1 LPAAGVVLNQRGAI
15 IVDDQLRTN
24 VPGIYAVGDVNG
36 GPAFTHVAYD
46 DYRILRDN
54 VILGKGTRRTTDR
67 TTVYVVYSDPQLGRI
82 GMSETEAR
90 ASGKKIR
97 VARMPVS
104 YIARAVETGDT
115 RGLLKAIVD
124 RETEQI
130 LGAAVLAPEG
140 GELMSMLQLAMMG
153 RLKYST
159 LSDAVF
165 AHPAYAESLNTLWGY
180 LEE

>member
-1 LPAAGVVLNQRGAI
+1 M
-15 IVDDQLRTN
+15 T
-24 VPGIYAVGDVNG
+24 
-36 GPAFTHVAYD
+36 
-46 DYRILRDN
+46 
-54 VILGKGTRRTTDR
+54 
-67 TTVYVVYSDPQLGRI
+67 
-82 GMSETEAR
+82 ETEAR

-97 VARMPVS
+97 VARMPVNS
-104 YIARAVETGDT
+104 IARALETGDT

-124 RETEQI
+124 GETKEI

-159 LSDAVF
+159 LADAVF